1 VLFDDNETQLSTV
14 KSRAGFLGG
23 IVTKFGVFL
32 PVSGRAASRK
42 TLMQAAQQAEALGY
56 DSVWAAD
63 RLVMPWKI
71 NTAYPYGKEATFI
84 VPPDRPF
91 FDTLT
96 CLAFLAGCTEKIHL
110 GMSVM
115 VLPYRHPLHWARIA
129 TTLDQLSTGRLILGV
144 GVGWMEEEFAAMNAP
159 FKERGKVSDEQLTLL
174 KQLWTEEHI
183 TFHGKYY
190 NVDDIAFN
198 PKPYQKPRLP
208 IWVGGEG
215 NPAQRRAGH
224 YGDAWFPYFVRI
236 TPKELAAGFEN
247 VRVEAKKAGRDPD
260 EVQLACCLPVELTP
274 TDGPPIDNY
283 LKGSV
288 EQVSEAL
295 REFIDV
301 GVIHIGLQFMIPHYP
316 ERQEQIEQFA
326 KEALPALKGL

>member
-1 VLFDDNETQLSTV
+1 M
-14 KSRAGFLGG
+14 KY
-23 IVTKFGVFL
+23 GVFL

-42 TLMQAAQQAEALGY
+42 TLMQAAQQAESLGY

-71 NTAYPYGKEATFI
+71 ETAYPYSKESTFI

-96 CLAFLAGCTEKIHL
+96 CLAFLAGCTENIQL

-115 VLPYRHPLHWARIA
+115 VLPYRHPLHWAKIA
-129 TTLDQLSTGRLILGV
+129 TTIDQLSTGRLIMGV
-144 GVGWMEEEFAAMNAP
+144 GVGWMEEEFTAMNAP
-159 FKERGKVSDEQLTLL
+159 FKERGAVSDEQLTLL

-183 TFHGKYY
+183 TFRGKYY

-198 PKPYQKPRLP
+198 PKPYQKPRVP

-215 NPAQRRAGH
+215 KYAQRRAGR

-236 TPKELAAGFEN
+236 TPAELAARFDY
-247 VRVEAKKAGRDPD
+247 VRKIAREAGRNPD
-260 EVQLACCLPVELTP
+260 ELALACCLPIELTS
-274 TDGPPIDNY
+274 DDAKQEEDY
-283 LKGSV
+283 LKGSL
-288 EQVSEAL
+288 EQISERL
-295 REFIDV
+295 RMFQRV
-301 GVIHIGLQFMIPHYP
+301 GVTHIGLQFMISHYP
-316 ERQEQIEQFA
+316 ERQEQIERFA
-326 KEALPALKGL
+326 KEALPALRS

>member
-1 VLFDDNETQLSTV
+1 M
-14 KSRAGFLGG
+14 
-23 IVTKFGVFL
+23 TKFGVFL
-32 PVSGRAASRK
+32 PVSGRAASRQ
-42 TLMQAAQQAEALGY
+42 TLMQAAQRAEALGY

-71 NTAYPYGKEATFI
+71 DTTYPYSREATFI

-96 CLAFLAGCTEKIHL
+96 CLAFLAGCTERIQL

-115 VLPYRHPLHWARIA
+115 VMPYRHPLHWAKIA
-129 TTLDQLSTGRLILGV
+129 TTIDQLSTGRLILGV

-174 KQLWTEEHI
+174 QRLWTEEHI
-183 TFHGKYY
+183 NFHGAYY
-190 NVDDIAFN
+190 KVEDIAFN

-215 NPAQRRAGH
+215 MHAQRRAAR

-236 TPKELAAGFEN
+236 TPQRLLDGFEN
-247 VRVEAKKAGRDPD
+247 VRREAQTAGRNPD
-260 EVQLACCLPVELTP
+260 EVKLACCLPVELTSA
-274 TDGPPIDNY
+274 DAPPIEEY

-288 EQVSEAL
+288 KQVAERL
-295 REFIDV
+295 RQFIDV
-301 GVIHIGLQFMIPHYP
+301 GVAHIGLQFMIPHYP
-316 ERQEQIEQFA
+316 ERQEQIERFA
-326 KEALPALKGL
+326 EEALPALKAYQR

>member
-1 VLFDDNETQLSTV
+1 M
-14 KSRAGFLGG
+14 KY
-23 IVTKFGVFL
+23 GVFL

-42 TLMQAAQQAEALGY
+42 TLMQAAQQAESLGY

-71 NTAYPYGKEATFI
+71 ETAYPYSKESTFI

-96 CLAFLAGCTEKIHL
+96 CLAFLAGCTETIQL

-115 VLPYRHPLHWARIA
+115 VLPYRHPLHWAKIA
-129 TTLDQLSTGRLILGV
+129 TTIDQLSTGRLIMGV
-144 GVGWMEEEFAAMNAP
+144 GVGWMEEEFTAMNAP
-159 FKERGKVSDEQLTLL
+159 FKERGAVSDEQLTLL

-183 TFHGKYY
+183 TFRGKYY

-198 PKPYQKPRLP
+198 PKPYQKPRVP

-215 NPAQRRAGH
+215 KYAQRRAGR

-236 TPKELAAGFEN
+236 TPAELAARFDY
-247 VRVEAKKAGRDPD
+247 VRKIAREAGRNPYFLA
-260 EVQLACCLPVELTP
+260 LACCLPIELTS
-274 TDGPPIDNY
+274 DDAKQEEDY
-283 LKGSV
+283 LKGSI
-288 EQVSEAL
+288 EQITERL
-295 REFIDV
+295 RMFQRV
-301 GVIHIGLQFMIPHYP
+301 GVTHIGLQFMIPHYP
-316 ERQEQIEQFA
+316 ERQEQIERFA
-326 KEALPALKGL
+326 KEALPALRS

>member
-1 VLFDDNETQLSTV
+1 
-14 KSRAGFLGG
+14 
-23 IVTKFGVFL
+23 VTKFGVFL

-71 NTAYPYGKEATFI
+71 NTTYPYSKEATFI

-96 CLAFLAGCTEKIHL
+96 CLAFLAGCTEKIQL

-115 VLPYRHPLHWARIA
+115 VLPYRHPLYWAKIA
-129 TTLDQLSTGRLILGV
+129 ATIDQLSTGRLIMGV
-144 GVGWMEEEFAAMNAP
+144 GVGWMEEEFVAMNAP

-174 KQLWTEEHI
+174 KQLWTDEHI

-190 NVDDIAFN
+190 HVDDIAFS
-198 PKPYQKPRLP
+198 PKPFQKPRIP

-215 NPAQRRAGH
+215 KYAQRRAGQ
-224 YGDAWFPYFVRI
+224 YGDAWFPYFVRV
-236 TPKELAAGFEN
+236 TPQELLRRFDN
-247 VRVEAKKAGRDPD
+247 VREEAKKAGRNPAEIDF
-260 EVQLACCLPVELTP
+260 ACCLPIELTP
-274 TDGPPIDNY
+274 NDVAQDEDY
-283 LKGSV
+283 LKGSIP
-288 EQVSEAL
+288 QVTAAIQK
-295 REFIDV
+295 FIDV

-316 ERQEQIEQFA
+316 ERQEQIERFA
-326 KEALPALKGL
+326 KDALPALKSVLSRTSPKGKLSF

>member
-1 VLFDDNETQLSTV
+1 
-14 KSRAGFLGG
+14 
-23 IVTKFGVFL
+23 VTKFGVFL

-71 NTAYPYGKEATFI
+71 NTSYPYSKEATFI

-96 CLAFLAGCTEKIHL
+96 CLAFLAGCTEKIQL

-115 VLPYRHPLHWARIA
+115 VMPYRHPLHWARIA
-129 TTLDQLSTGRLILGV
+129 TTIDQLSTGRLILGV

-190 NVDDIAFN
+190 QVNDIAFS
-198 PKPYQKPRLP
+198 PKPYQKPRVP

-215 NPAQRRAGH
+215 KLAQRRAAQ

-236 TPKELAAGFEN
+236 TPNELRARFEN
-247 VRVEAKKAGRDPD
+247 VRKEAEKAVRNPD
-260 EVQLACCLPVELTP
+260 EITFACCLPIELTP
-274 TDGPPIDNY
+274 KDAPQEDDY
-283 LKGSV
+283 LKGSIS
-288 EQVSEAL
+288 QVTAAIQK
-295 REFIDV
+295 FIDV

-316 ERQEQIEQFA
+316 ERQEQIEKFA
-326 KEALPALKGL
+326 KEVLPALKT

>member
-1 VLFDDNETQLSTV
+1 M
-14 KSRAGFLGG
+14 
-23 IVTKFGVFL
+23 KFGVFL

-42 TLMQAAQQAEALGY
+42 TLMQAAQRAESLGY

-71 NTAYPYGKEATFI
+71 ATTYPYSKEATFI

-96 CLAFLAGCTEKIHL
+96 CLAFLAGCTEKIQL

-115 VLPYRHPLHWARIA
+115 VMPYRHPLHWAKIA
-129 TTLDQLSTGRLILGV
+129 TTIDHLSAGRLIMGV

-183 TFHGKYY
+183 TFRGNYY
-190 NVDDIAFN
+190 QVDDIAFN
-198 PKPYQKPRLP
+198 PKPYQKPRIP

-215 NPAQRRAGH
+215 KYAQRRAGQF
-224 YGDAWFPYFVRI
+224 GDAWFPYFVRV
-236 TPKELAAGFEN
+236 TPQELLRRFHN
-247 VRVEAKKAGRDPD
+247 VREEAKKAGRNPD
-260 EVQLACCLPVELTP
+260 EIDFACCLPIELTAN
-274 TDGPPIDNY
+274 DVAQEDDY
-283 LKGSV
+283 LKGSIP
-288 EQVSEAL
+288 QVTAAIQK
-295 REFIDV
+295 FIDV

-316 ERQEQIEQFA
+316 ERQEQIERFA
-326 KEALPALKGL
+326 KEALPALKA